1 MKRLLFLCLLTLCLF
16 TLNAQKEQEEAPID
30 VEKVFEAIKIQEQ
43 AAVDNR
49 PVPEMTPE
57 DKKIARARY
66 ALKTSE
72 NWTWLGGKVVY
83 DKIQNIRKIQL
94 ATQFKGPLQLVLSVY
109 RPAQGNRGNATLL
122 LRFKDWKDNNAE
134 KGVDDKY
141 HLLVWGR
148 FDNHQEFKLDCLENG
163 ARTVFLFG
171 YNKTFQVF
179 QKNNND
185 YATYLDMLINSKEL
199 RLQFVTNPLSN
210 VPNKKNTVF
219 FDLRGTREAVDA
231 ALAILQADE
240 DVQQIAQR
248 YNQRMINDKK
258 RLGVI

>member
-1 MKRLLFLCLLTLCLF
+1 MNRLILLLLTVVCSLM
-16 TLNAQKEQEEAPID
+16 TAADREKDEQPID
-30 VEKVFEAIKIQEQ
+30 VEKVFETIKKEEEV
-43 AAVDNR
+43 AEDNR

-57 DKKIARARY
+57 DKKIVRARY
-66 ALKTSE
+66 TLKMSE
-72 NWTWLGGKVVY
+72 NWTWLGGKVVH
-83 DKIQNIRKIQL
+83 DKVQDIKKIQL

-109 RPAQGNRGNATLL
+109 RSTTGTQGNATLL

-141 HLLVWGR
+141 HLFVWGK
-148 FDNHQEFKLDCLENG
+148 FDTHQDFKLDCLENG

-185 YATYLDMLINSKEL
+185 YATYLDMLISSNQL
-199 RLQFVTNPLSN
+199 RLQFITNPLN
-210 VPNKKNTVF
+210 DVPNKKNTVN
-219 FDLRGTREAVDA
+219 FDLRGTREVVDA
-231 ALAILQADE
+231 ALTVLQADE
-240 DVQQIAQR
+240 NAQQVAQR
-248 YNQRMINDKK
+248 YNQRMINDKR